1 MSVSHGQQTIEA
13 VGRTWKE
20 ARSQIESQLPEGLS
34 ILSVEIIACEGS
46 SASWGCGDTI
56 DEAYAD
62 AQARARERYGA
73 DCETARSVLVSPAQ
87 EIVTVEAFDEQSAR
101 EQVESQVGHE
111 RVVRAIR
118 LVAPGRSGLLGLGKT
133 PARYEAELIR
143 QAQVEIGYWKE
154 ARISATIG
162 VPPELS
168 QHEMKILHDLLAIFS
183 THTHDVTESGLRHY
197 YAEWWYENQGVAPE
211 LAMKLKVLSESGS
224 RVLDRGHAKN
234 MEWLLWPATTPGLF
248 RGFIGGPFSRGD
260 IAAALGSH
268 GVTRWSVCNMHVLGI
283 GELRC
288 EALFD
293 ECYRVLGEALG
304 G

>member
-34 ILSVEIIACEGS
+34 ILSVEIIAHEEGS
-46 SASWGCGDTI
+46 TSGGCADTI

-62 AQARARERYGA
+62 AQAGAPYGA
-73 DCETARSVLVSPAQ
+73 DCETARRVLVSPAQ
-87 EIVTVEAFDEQSAR
+87 ETVAVEAFDEQSAR
-101 EQVESQVGHE
+101 EQVESQVGHD

-133 PARYEAELIR
+133 PARYEADLIR
-143 QAQVEIGYWKE
+143 QAQVSIRYGRE

-183 THTHDVTESGLRHY
+183 THTHDVTESGLRHD

-224 RVLDRGHAKN
+224 RVLDRGQARN

-260 IAAALGSH
+260 IAAALGY
-268 GVTRWSVCNMHVLGI
+268 GVTCWSVCNMHVLGI
-283 GELRC
+283 GFELRC